1 MCTYVVSRSFGSPVF
16 RLHTVAGKLM
26 VNDTYKRTTCEAMI
40 KLSLISDS
48 DIKLLKFDCENKL
61 QQHAIAAT

>member
-1 MCTYVVSRSFGSPVF
+1 MYVRSQSVIW
-16 RLHTVAGKLM
+16 VAGLSFTYRCGQADD
-26 VNDTYKRTTCEAMI
+26 DTYKRTTCEAMI